1 MTSIGPPAVLATF
14 VIFCRVGTCL
24 MLMPGFSSARVGARI
39 RLFLAFAVTLVLTP
53 LLLPTVQPLVSDATP
68 EGLATLIV
76 SEMMIGAMIG
86 LLGQL
91 FFMALETL
99 GNVATMAIG
108 YGPIP
113 GVAIEDSQPQ
123 PALVSIL
130 TMSAVVLLFVTGHYW
145 EVLRG
150 LTASYAAM
158 PAARL
163 FNAEIAL
170 SRIAGVLSDAF
181 LLALRISSPFIIY
194 AVVVNFAIG
203 LANKLTPQIPVYF
216 ISLPFVLGGGLF
228 LLYVGDGLKSRGTG
242 EQILEG
248 PGGIDLP

>member
-1 MTSIGPPAVLATF
+1 MKPDLHLPPPAELPSPA
-14 VIFCRVGTCL
+14 RL
-24 MLMPGFSSARVGARI
+24 RRSA
-39 RLFLAFAVTLVLTP
+39 
-53 LLLPTVQPLVSDATP
+53 
-68 EGLATLIV
+68 LI
-76 SEMMIGAMIG
+76 
-86 LLGQL
+86 
-91 FFMALETL
+91 
-99 GNVATMAIG
+99 AIS
-108 YGPIP
+108 
-113 GVAIEDSQPQ
+113 V
-123 PALVSIL
+123 
-130 TMSAVVLLFVTGHYW
+130 AVVLLFVTGHYW

-228 LLYVGDGLKSRGTG
+228 LLYFTAPEMLNLFIDGFADWLSRG
-242 EQILEG
+242 
-248 PGGIDLP
+248 